1 MEVQYKRE
9 ARGNFLVIEP
19 TWPLQRG
26 YELKMLSENR
36 VEGLLMFR
44 IKYVDEKQLYYY
56 DITSLQPLSRILE
69 GRWISKEEVCRLLLE
84 LEAVLKRVG
93 EYLLD
98 GDELLLEPDYIY
110 TDPQWSR
117 IQFCLV
123 PGRAGN
129 FQEGVNRLLQYIL
142 KKTDHRDPEGVVL
155 SYGLYQESLKEN
167 YGLENLLLLI
177 HRIPGTKEEEECLR
191 KEAAEGQEEEP
202 EEISEEQHLDGYKKN
217 PPTRNAPWRNVAVT
231 LLAWL
236 TAAAGFVLITWFL
249 GGWSA
254 LKRWGIFGTA
264 AITAFFGA
272 AIAVSIILKKREK
285 TVDSAG
291 QEEMEIKDC
300 RPVKEE
306 LFPDEEAEEDM
317 KDSGKPQLS
326 HFHTVPLSL
335 EEEDGGVFR
344 YLEPRETGMEKIH
357 LPYFPFIIGKQEE
370 LVDYCLEEDTVSR
383 LHLRLDQ
390 EGEEYMV
397 TDLNSTNG
405 TAVNGRQLEANETVP
420 IRPGDELL
428 ISKIFYRFR

>member
-142 KKTDHRDPEGVVL
+142 KKT
-155 SYGLYQESLKEN
+155 
-167 YGLENLLLLI
+167 
-177 HRIPGTKEEEECLR
+177 T
-191 KEAAEGQEEEP
+191 
-202 EEISEEQHLDGYKKN
+202 
-217 PPTRNAPWRNVAVT
+217 
-231 LLAWL
+231 
-236 TAAAGFVLITWFL
+236 
-249 GGWSA
+249 
-254 LKRWGIFGTA
+254 
-264 AITAFFGA
+264 
-272 AIAVSIILKKREK
+272 
-285 TVDSAG
+285 
-291 QEEMEIKDC
+291 IK
-300 RPVKEE
+300 
-306 LFPDEEAEEDM
+306 
-317 KDSGKPQLS
+317 Q
-326 HFHTVPLSL
+326 
-335 EEEDGGVFR
+335 
-344 YLEPRETGMEKIH
+344 
-357 LPYFPFIIGKQEE
+357 Q
-370 LVDYCLEEDTVSR
+370 
-383 LHLRLDQ
+383 
-390 EGEEYMV
+390 
-397 TDLNSTNG
+397 
-405 TAVNGRQLEANETVP
+405 
-420 IRPGDELL
+420 
-428 ISKIFYRFR
+428 

>member
-1 MEVQYKRE
+1 
-9 ARGNFLVIEP
+9 
-19 TWPLQRG
+19 
-26 YELKMLSENR
+26 
-36 VEGLLMFR
+36 MFR

-236 TAAAGFVLITWFL
+236 TAAAGFALITWFL

-317 KDSGKPQLS
+317 KDSGKPQMS

-390 EGEEYMV
+390 EGEEYLV

>member
-1 MEVQYKRE
+1 MEKC
-9 ARGNFLVIEP
+9 GCHP
-19 TWPLQRG
+19 
-26 YELKMLSENR
+26 
-36 VEGLLMFR
+36 
-44 IKYVDEKQLYYY
+44 
-56 DITSLQPLSRILE
+56 
-69 GRWISKEEVCRLLLE
+69 
-84 LEAVLKRVG
+84 
-93 EYLLD
+93 
-98 GDELLLEPDYIY
+98 
-110 TDPQWSR
+110 
-117 IQFCLV
+117 
-123 PGRAGN
+123 
-129 FQEGVNRLLQYIL
+129 
-142 KKTDHRDPEGVVL
+142 
-155 SYGLYQESLKEN
+155 
-167 YGLENLLLLI
+167 
-177 HRIPGTKEEEECLR
+177 
-191 KEAAEGQEEEP
+191 
-202 EEISEEQHLDGYKKN
+202 
-217 PPTRNAPWRNVAVT
+217 
-231 LLAWL
+231 LAWL
-236 TAAAGFVLITWFL
+236 TAAAGFALITWFL

-272 AIAVSIILKKREK
+272 AIAVSIIFKKREK

-390 EGEEYMV
+390 EGEEYLV